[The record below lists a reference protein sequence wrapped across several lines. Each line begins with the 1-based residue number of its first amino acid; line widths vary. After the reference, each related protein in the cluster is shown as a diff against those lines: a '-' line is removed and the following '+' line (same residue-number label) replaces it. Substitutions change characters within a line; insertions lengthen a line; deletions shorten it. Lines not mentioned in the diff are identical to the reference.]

1 MHLPFHSFIRSR
13 PHLSLAIVIGVLI
26 SPILPAAWPWITRL
40 LVTWDVAVWL
50 YLLSVGGTM
59 MRADHR
65 KVERIAAMQD
75 ERSPVILVSLCI
87 AALAS
92 LVAIL
97 TQLSALKDLPLDD
110 RIGHYV
116 FVMLTLVGSWF
127 LVGTLFCSHY
137 AHLYYQAAPDQRPL
151 QFPEPALEPNYWEF
165 LYFSFTIAVAAQ
177 TSDVIVRTRPMRQLV
192 LGQSVLSFFFNLFI
206 LGLSINIAAGLIN
219 T

>member
-1 MHLPFHSFIRSR
+1 MHLPFQHFVRSR
-13 PHLSLAIVIGVLI
+13 PHLSLAVVIGVMV
-26 SPILPAAWPWITRL
+26 SPFLPETWPWMTRL
-40 LVTWDVAVWL
+40 LAAWDVAVWL
-50 YLLSVGGTM
+50 YLLTLGGTM
-59 MRADHR
+59 VRADHR
-65 KVERIAAMQD
+65 KVEQIAARQD

-92 LVAIL
+92 LFAIL
-97 TQLSALKDLPLDD
+97 TQLSALKDLPLDE
-110 RIGHYV
+110 RVGHYV
-116 FVMLTLVGSWF
+116 FVMLTLIGSWF

-137 AHLYYQAAPDQRPL
+137 AHLYYQAPAERRPL
-151 QFPEPALEPNYWEF
+151 QFPGPALPPNYWEF

-177 TSDVIVRTRPMRQLV
+177 TSDVVVCDRPMRQLV